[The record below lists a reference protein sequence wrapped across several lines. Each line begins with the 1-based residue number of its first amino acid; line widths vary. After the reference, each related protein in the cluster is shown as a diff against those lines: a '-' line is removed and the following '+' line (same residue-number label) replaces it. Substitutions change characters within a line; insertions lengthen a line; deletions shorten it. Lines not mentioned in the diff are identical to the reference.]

1 MQNGRKNRKV
11 KSFSNLHAPLLS
23 VSASLRRPSSRI
35 LASILCLALFT
46 NLSFAFETDQFNLS
60 PEPLADIGDEVSQY
74 VEDNLRKAV
83 DKINT
88 EIILRQNCLDNRLAA
103 KKATACGSAGAEKK
117 KLAELRSSDAV
128 ASGIYNLL
136 GTGIP
141 PFTSSGSWMESHHFT
156 HLPARYKTSYSDSIF
171 TASPLNYLTIS
182 STVNLY
188 GIEFGT
194 DKIAHL
200 FQQGYTYYKTY
211 KRGLAEGK
219 TETESIG
226 KAVKWGRKTEL
237 TIYGYWVSRT
247 FSNADLAANYAGLKF
262 YQGLT
267 KEIKIGEKTHPPA
280 LILKNGIWEFNK
292 ARLSEAILK
301 PFISKHLNEAYNP
314 SVFLKFLGF
323 RAAVRRNVKN
333 HSCAQWLK
341 TYPQLSKT
349 ELENTFQQL
358 RFWYGED
365 YGHKD
370 SAHFITIQNTCFN

>member
-1 MQNGRKNRKV
+1 MKLKNILSIFLCFLV
-11 KSFSNLHAPLLS
+11 LIQPVSLFS
-23 VSASLRRPSSRI
+23 
-35 LASILCLALFT
+35 
-46 NLSFAFETDQFNLS
+46 FETDQFNLP

-74 VEDNLRKAV
+74 VEENLRKAV
-83 DKINT
+83 GKINT
-88 EIILRQNCLDNRLAA
+88 EIILRQNCLDNRAAA
-103 KKATACGSAGAEKK
+103 KKTTDCGSASQENK
-117 KLAELRSSDAV
+117 KLAELRSEDAAARGV
-128 ASGIYNLL
+128 YKLL

-141 PFTSSGSWMESHHFT
+141 PFTSSGSWMESHHFA
-156 HLPARYKTSYSDSIF
+156 HDPARYKTSYGDSIY
-171 TASPLNYLTIS
+171 TASPLNYLTLS
-182 STVNLY
+182 ATVNLY
-188 GIEFGT
+188 GTDFGT

-211 KRGLAEGK
+211 KRALAEGK
-219 TETESIG
+219 TETEAAR

-267 KEIKIGEKTHPPA
+267 KEIKIDGKTRPA
-280 LILKNGIWEFNK
+280 VLVLKNGIWEFNK
-292 ARLSEAILK
+292 ASNIPEILLK
-301 PFISKHLNEAYNP
+301 PFISNHLNEAYNP
-314 SVFLKFLGF
+314 SIYLQFLGL

-341 TYPQLSKT
+341 TYPQLTKN
-349 ELENTFQQL
+349 ELEETFQKL

-370 SAHFITIQNTCFN
+370 SESFITIQNTCFN